1 MIVKTHVLTAKSIK
15 SNLLESFFEVM
26 MTKKYLR
33 NFPKGLTPGKF
44 ITSNPFSFTDTLK
57 MHL

>member
-1 MIVKTHVLTAKSIK
+1 MIVKTHVLTSKSIK

-33 NFPKGLTPGKF
+33 NFPKVQHP
-44 ITSNPFSFTDTLK
+44 
-57 MHL
+57 